1 MMKTAYRLM
10 MKQVGGGVDE
20 EQDQV
25 LTPSSLSNVYS
36 AEHVLGDTP
45 DSDIPQVDP
54 TGHSS

>member
-1 MMKTAYRLM
+1 

-25 LTPSSLSNVYS
+25 STTSTLGNVHS

-45 DSDIPQVDP
+45 HSDIHQVDP